1 MQRKTV
7 LQLDMEALHKK
18 LVTYAYNLLGSYADA
33 KDAVQDVYERYE
45 LVRTTVVDNP
55 VAYLTRSVFN

>member
-1 MQRKTV
+1 
-7 LQLDMEALHKK
+7 MEALHKK